1 MLSFALGDES
11 LVVHYG
17 NGGSWGIQEKCEEP
31 KKETRNLGSGI

>member
-11 LVVHYG
+11 LVIQYG
-17 NGGSWGIQEKCEEP
+17 KGGSWGIQGKSEES